1 MFNAVHFYKFAEW
14 RSACTEFETNFRP
27 SIVFIVIQKHHH
39 VRFMLWRPEGG
50 IRKTQNI
57 PPGIVIDNKIVYSSM
72 FDSYSCSH
80 RGILG
85 TSKPTNNHA
94 VHDDADNTPNGI
106 YMLQYLVCRTYTRC
120 TRSLS
125 LPAPAHY
132 AHLIAFHAKERITG
146 VIYGGSLIGSDVD
159 S

>member
-27 SIVFIVIQKHHH
+27 SIVFIVIQKRHH

-94 VHDDADNTPNGI
+94 LHDDADNTPNGI
-106 YMLQYLVCRTYTRC
+106 YMLLYLVCRTYTRC
-120 TRSLS
+120 TRCLS